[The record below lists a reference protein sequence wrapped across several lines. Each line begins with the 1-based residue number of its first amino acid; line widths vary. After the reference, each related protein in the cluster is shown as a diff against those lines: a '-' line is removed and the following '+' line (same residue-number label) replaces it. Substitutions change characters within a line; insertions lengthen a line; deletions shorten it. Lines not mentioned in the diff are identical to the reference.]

1 MIEDHS
7 QQRSAILSR
16 MSFVDMYEANLDKL
30 QVIIDVIIPTQA
42 RFKSDIS
49 ATEAHVLAV
58 YSAL

>member
-1 MIEDHS
+1 
-7 QQRSAILSR
+7 